1 MAEHRIYMGEYISVI
16 WESKNLQ
23 KWMGLGSTGGWPHL
37 LIHLSDT
44 YVLNIYRWAMHCLH
58 YQEYSSEQKNIL
70 TSWSVCKYQ
79 KMCTRKQHLMTLI
92 ILCGVHRAFLS
103 SIAFYSCID
112 RQRPWSTH
120 IWNENIHS
128 TCWKFN
134 SIVYHH
140 IHWKTLNILPYSRL
154 F

>member
-1 MAEHRIYMGEYISVI
+1 
-16 WESKNLQ
+16 
-23 KWMGLGSTGGWPHL
+23 MGLGSTGGWPHL
-37 LIHLSDT
+37 PFIYQTHIEHLP
-44 YVLNIYRWAMHCLH
+44 LMHCLH

-120 IWNENIHS
+120 IEMKI
-128 TCWKFN
+128 FIQLVEN
-134 SIVYHH
+134 SIALSITTYTEK
-140 IHWKTLNILPYSRL
+140 HWIFYLIPGCFSIL
-154 F
+154 

>member
-1 MAEHRIYMGEYISVI
+1 MAEHRIYMGGYISVI
-16 WESKNLQ
+16 WESKKSPEMDGFRQ
-23 KWMGLGSTGGWPHL
+23 HWGMISFTHSFIRHICIEHL
-37 LIHLSDT
+37 PLSHT
-44 YVLNIYRWAMHCLH
+44 AFI
-58 YQEYSSEQKNIL
+58 
-70 TSWSVCKYQ
+70 
-79 KMCTRKQHLMTLI
+79 TRNTAVSKKISHFMKCMQISKDVYKKTAFDDINYPVGCM
-92 ILCGVHRAFLS
+92 AFLS

-112 RQRPWSTH
+112 SIFSDHGLH